1 MLVFLVTVIVV
12 AGLLALDRLYPASRE
27 PDKYTNLDWEI
38 IRTGYGYDAQF
49 YGHIYSVVKNKIKT
63 VYNTRN
69 FNQRDDAEKFTK
81 KIYRTMRT
89 EYGLVEELENS
100 SIYTNRNFLSQR
112 R

>member
-12 AGLLALDRLYPASRE
+12 AGLLILDRSYPASRE

-38 IRTGYGYDAQF
+38 IRTGYSYDVRF
-49 YGHIYSVVKNKIKT
+49 YGQIYSVMKNKIKI

-69 FNQRDDAEKFTK
+69 FRQRNDAERFTK

-89 EYGLVEELENS
+89 EYGLTDVPEKSFPSELM
-100 SIYTNRNFLSQR
+100 
-112 R
+112 

>member
-12 AGLLALDRLYPASRE
+12 AGLLILDRLYPEPKE
-27 PDKYTNLDWEI
+27 PDKYTNLDWEV
-38 IRTGYGYDAQF
+38 IRTGHGYDAQF

-69 FNQRDDAEKFTK
+69 FKYSDDAKKFTE

>member
-12 AGLLALDRLYPASRE
+12 AGLLALDRSCPANRE
-27 PDKYTNLDWEI
+27 PKKYTNLDWEI

-49 YGHIYSVVKNKIKT
+49 YGRIYSVVKNKIET

-69 FNQRDDAEKFTK
+69 FDQRNEAGKFTK

-89 EYGLVEELENS
+89 EYGLTDVQEK
-100 SIYTNRNFLSQR
+100 
-112 R
+112 